1 MKIENFI
8 IVVFSIIFCTLCF
21 IWGVIWMQMA
31 LDLSNKVEILEK
43 NYIEYYRG
51 DK

>member
-8 IVVFSIIFCTLCF
+8 IVVFSIIFCILCF
-21 IWGVIWMQMA
+21 IWGVLWMEMA
-31 LDLSNKVEILEK
+31 LDLSDKVDILEK
-43 NYIEYYRG
+43 NYMKCNRG